1 MIDMTNFKKSVKW
14 YDENLAALLPQYRG
28 KYVGVCIDKVCGSWD
43 NQDVGFDAMVEA
55 GKTYLVQIVE
65 KIKGCADNPWD
76 VGVGDEALHEKV
88 KVKLTVSPTEPD

>member
-1 MIDMTNFKKSVKW
+1 MDAGVLYGANFWKTGDDWTVFDSS
-14 YDENLAALLPQYRG
+14 NITA
-28 KYVGVCIDKVCGSWD
+28 
-43 NQDVGFDAMVEA
+43 DVTFEA